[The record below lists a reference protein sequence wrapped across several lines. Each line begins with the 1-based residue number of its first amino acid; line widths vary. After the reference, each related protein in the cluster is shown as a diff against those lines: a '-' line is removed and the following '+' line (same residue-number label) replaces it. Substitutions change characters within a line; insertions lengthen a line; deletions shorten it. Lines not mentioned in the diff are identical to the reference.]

1 MPARAKL
8 SKQEKLERRK
18 VVALKARSGQLKLP
32 GAVREIRQSIG
43 LTQQEFADK
52 FGLTRRQLI
61 ELEKGRGNPTI
72 ETLQKVCQPFG
83 FVVGFVH
90 KDN

>member
-1 MPARAKL
+1 MPTRAKL

>member
-52 FGLTRRQLI
+52 FGLTTRQLI